1 MLSAEGATRLA
12 DPVVIGRWAGAWRLG
27 ALALDPVG
35 ALDRYFAP
43 LGGAIEITRTGSGPR
58 RLLMMHDPQY
68 NRQFL
73 MNSKAMLT
81 SGIWPLSA
89 PPGSAQKNLRSH
101 PLRTHGSEQANFDAL
116 IDPFLN
122 RSTINQ
128 HFATIR
134 VQVVAEVDRWG
145 PGVHDFYRLAR
156 RCTGTVAFSLLFG
169 EHEHARFAGFGDL
182 LHEYHRA
189 IWTRAAQA
197 FPINLPGTPYHAA
210 LCRAEAVQ
218 RYIYDWMGA
227 PDQLGARDFAFQRFA
242 AARGADGCPFG
253 QPRIAAAVAMLSWLS
268 YETMASALSWLVFL
282 LAQHPATLSDL
293 IDELSA
299 QDAIEDIDAD
309 TLLSLPLLDA
319 VIKESMRLITPVP
332 LVSFRMAQDGEIG
345 DQSFARGSRFYV
357 SPHLTHRLP
366 ELYPAPDRYRPG
378 RWFSIKPTAYEY
390 LPFGAGQRRC
400 PGAWLATTN
409 LKVTLAALL
418 ARYRP
423 STPVGARIDRMYAVV
438 TMPKGGMPIELSP
451 RDRTAPSGD
460 GAARGTIFDL
470 FTPEPGRP
478 VR

>member
-1 MLSAEGATRLA
+1 MLSAERATRLA

-58 RLLMMHDPQY
+58 RLLLMYDPQY

-101 PLRTHGSEQANFDAL
+101 PLRSHGSEQANFNAL

-134 VQVVAEVDRWG
+134 AQVLAEVDHWR

-156 RCTGTVAFSLLFG
+156 RCTETVAFSLLFG
-169 EHEHARFAGFGDL
+169 EHEQARFARFGDL

-189 IWTRAAQA
+189 IWTPAAQA
-197 FPINLPGTPYHAA
+197 FPINLPGTPYHTA
-210 LCRAEAVQ
+210 LGRAEAVQ
-218 RYIYDWMGA
+218 RYIYEWMGA
-227 PDQLGARDFAFQRFA
+227 PDQREAPDFAFQRFA

-268 YETMASALSWLVFL
+268 YAPPAGALSRARPLPAGPLVVDQADGVRVSAVRRGTAAVSGR
-282 LAQHPATLSDL
+282 LAGDDQHEGGAGGPARPLPPQHARRRAGRPDVRGG
-293 IDELSA
+293 DHA
-299 QDAIEDIDAD
+299 QGRDAD
-309 TLLSLPLLDA
+309 RVVAT
-319 VIKESMRLITPVP
+319 
-332 LVSFRMAQDGEIG
+332 
-345 DQSFARGSRFYV
+345 GSRRAERRRRGEGIDFR
-357 SPHLTHRLP
+357 SLHAGAQ
-366 ELYPAPDRYRPG
+366 PARAIVA
-378 RWFSIKPTAYEY
+378 SKA
-390 LPFGAGQRRC
+390 
-400 PGAWLATTN
+400 
-409 LKVTLAALL
+409 
-418 ARYRP
+418 
-423 STPVGARIDRMYAVV
+423 S
-438 TMPKGGMPIELSP
+438 
-451 RDRTAPSGD
+451 
-460 GAARGTIFDL
+460 RGTFA
-470 FTPEPGRP
+470 
-478 VR
+478 